1 MAKRVATSQF
11 LAGKFASRSSS
22 NAPGGIF
29 VKDRSFGLVDYA
41 SRLQP
46 LRGQMQ
52 VCGVQG
58 GVINVV
64 FSLSWAGNDSISWY
78 SGALIQAGELS
89 SVRSHADY
97 FCITFTCPQMGSNKK
112 VRPNPRANLWTGG
125 GAGTEACARRVH
137 LSWCPQGAFFG
148 SQREE
153 TIHLEGALFGY
164 AVPSKHGDGRPQNRG
179 ARHVYIYIYIYS

>member
-1 MAKRVATSQF
+1 M
-11 LAGKFASRSSS
+11 
-22 NAPGGIF
+22 
-29 VKDRSFGLVDYA
+29 KDRSFGLVDYA

-78 SGALIQAGELS
+78 SGALLQAGELS

-125 GAGTEACARRVH
+125 GAGAEACARRVH
-137 LSWCPQGAFFG
+137 VELVPPRGFLWKPKGRNHPFGGRAFWI
-148 SQREE
+148 RC
-153 TIHLEGALFGY
+153 
-164 AVPSKHGDGRPQNRG
+164 SKQTWRWTAAKSRCSPC
-179 ARHVYIYIYIYS
+179 VYIYIIYIHICIDM